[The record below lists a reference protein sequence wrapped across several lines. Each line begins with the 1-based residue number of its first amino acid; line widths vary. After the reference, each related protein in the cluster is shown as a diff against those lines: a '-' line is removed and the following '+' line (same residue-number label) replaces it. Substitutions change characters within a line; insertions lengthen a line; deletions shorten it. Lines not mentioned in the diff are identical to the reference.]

1 MLVYMSNESWGRT
14 TSVNRGWHPTVKCT
28 RVKGIGNP
36 VVLVA
41 EHDKRLAKR
50 LALED

>member
-36 VVLVA
+36 AVLVA
-41 EHDKRLAKR
+41 EHNTRLARR
-50 LALED
+50 LTLED